1 MILGV
6 VAAIYLAS
14 FLGSTPLPGNSATP
28 PRTPS
33 NPRAAARRADAAAPV
48 DLDVRLEA
56 LKQPRPA
63 AQGIGR
69 NPFRFYVKPP
79 PAAPSSGGPGAT
91 FKPPPPRPDP
101 VDPSAP
107 LQPPAISLKYFGFMD
122 TPSGKIA
129 SFSDCRVTMRGRE
142 GEIIAGQYRLV
153 RIGAESAVMEYPDGR
168 GRTTIR
174 LSGQEC
180 VGK

>member
-14 FLGSTPLPGNSATP
+14 FLGSTSLPGKSATP
-28 PRTPS
+28 ASTPS
-33 NPRAAARRADAAAPV
+33 KPRVAAKRADAAAAA

-56 LKQPRPA
+56 LKRPRPA

-79 PAAPSSGGPGAT
+79 LAAPGSGGSGAT
-91 FKPPPPRPDP
+91 FKPPAPRPDL

-107 LQPPAISLKYFGFMD
+107 LQPPAIPLKYFGFMD

-129 SFSDCRVTMRGRE
+129 SFTDCRVTMRGRE